1 MNITDK
7 QRRVML
13 LHNVMWP
20 IETAYEIKRLESQ
33 SSLTNKD
40 KAYLDKLYA
49 KQSQINFWD
58 MMSRSKAKTSA

>member
-1 MNITDK
+1 
-7 QRRVML
+7 
-13 LHNVMWP
+13 MWP

-33 SSLTNKD
+33 STLTNKD

>member
-1 MNITDK
+1 MNITPK

-33 SSLTNKD
+33 STLSSKD
-40 KAYLDKLYA
+40 KLYLDKLYS

-58 MMSRSKAKTSA
+58 MMSKSKARA

>member
-1 MNITDK
+1 MKITDR

-13 LHNVMWP
+13 RQNVMWP

-33 SSLTNKD
+33 STLTTKD

-58 MMSRSKAKTSA
+58 MMSRSKSKTSA

>member
-1 MNITDK
+1 MKITDR

-13 LHNVMWP
+13 RQNVMWP

>member
-1 MNITDK
+1 MKITDR

-13 LHNVMWP
+13 RQNVMWP
-20 IETAYEIKRLESQ
+20 IETAHEIKRLESQ
-33 SSLTNKD
+33 STLTTKD

-58 MMSRSKAKTSA
+58 MMSRSKSKTSA

>member
-13 LHNVMWP
+13 LQNVMWP

-33 SSLTNKD
+33 STLNTKD
-40 KAYLDKLYA
+40 KKYLDKLYA

-58 MMSRSKAKTSA
+58 MMSRSKSKTSA

>member
-1 MNITDK
+1 MNITPR

-33 SSLTNKD
+33 STLTNKD